1 METLNDQ
8 QCLLSCLYD
17 YTSPLA
23 AQEKNT
29 FLEYILEYKEYNIFP
44 SLNIFFLNEFTWPH
58 IGFSIIVLRMCM

>member
-23 AQEKNT
+23 AQENNT
-29 FLEYILEYKEYNIFP
+29 FLECILEYKEYNVFP
-44 SLNIFFLNEFTWPH
+44 SLNIFKKMSLHDHTLV
-58 IGFSIIVLRMCM
+58 SA